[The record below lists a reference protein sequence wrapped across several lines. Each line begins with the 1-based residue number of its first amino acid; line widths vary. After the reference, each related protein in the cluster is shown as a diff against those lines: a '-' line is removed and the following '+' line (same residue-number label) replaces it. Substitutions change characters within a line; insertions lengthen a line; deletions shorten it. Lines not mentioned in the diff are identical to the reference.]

1 MHAVIVT
8 FSLDPTRTEQ
18 QQINLHERIIPTVRQ
33 TPGFLAGYWT
43 RDHATNMAHNVILFE
58 SEETA
63 HDFSK
68 AVEQNAEMQAAAGV
82 SFQGAL
88 ITEVVGHAQK

>member
-1 MHAVIVT
+1 MHAVIAT
-8 FSLDPTRTEQ
+8 FAMDPGRAELQ
-18 QQINLHERIIPTVRQ
+18 QQNLHERIIPMVRQ

-58 SEETA
+58 SEEAA
-63 HDFSK
+63 HNFRR

-82 SFQGAL
+82 SFQSAL
-88 ITEVVGHAQK
+88 ISEVVGHAQK

>member
-8 FSLDPTRTEQ
+8 FSLDPSRTEQ
-18 QQINLHERIIPTVRQ
+18 QQINLHERIIPVVRQ

-43 RDHATNMAHNVILFE
+43 RDHATNAAHNVILFE
-58 SEETA
+58 SEEAA
-63 HDFSK
+63 HDFRK
-68 AVEQNAEMQAAAGV
+68 AVEQNAEMQAAVGV